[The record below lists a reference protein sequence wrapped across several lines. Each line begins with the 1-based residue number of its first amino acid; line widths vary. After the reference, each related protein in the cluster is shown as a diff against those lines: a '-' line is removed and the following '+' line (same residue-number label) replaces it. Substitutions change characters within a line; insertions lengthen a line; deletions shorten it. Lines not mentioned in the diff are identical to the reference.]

1 MIVYG
6 IRVAVQRREIVVS
19 LSFVCILG
27 RQNWPEI
34 INGCFINH
42 HHPARGAGFHRH
54 IGDGHP
60 AFHRHLVYDITTE
73 LEHCVGRAL
82 DADFR
87 NQRKDKIF
95 RENICRQIAVKIN
108 ADDFLRWTNPKPSD
122 NTGFQFRRADTCRK
136 GAKRT
141 MGASVAVTHNADLP
155 RKYPSLFRNDRVA
168 NTVATDIKKL
178 NTVLP
183 TPLANNLPLNSRSR
197 IFRRVDMIDH
207 GLYLVRIK
215 NNIHFPRLHIQYSV
229 RRSDLMTPYPI
240 QFQNHTAIR

>member
-1 MIVYG
+1 M
-6 IRVAVQRREIVVS
+6 ASESLFKEEIVVS

-108 ADDFLRWTNPKPSD
+108 ADDFLRWTNQSPVIIPVSS
-122 NTGFQFRRADTCRK
+122 
-136 GAKRT
+136 
-141 MGASVAVTHNADLP
+141 SVVPTPAVKAQNAPWVQVWLSP
-155 RKYPSLFRNDRVA
+155 IMPICPGKYPSLFRNDRVA

-183 TPLANNLPLNSRSR
+183 TPLANNLP
-197 IFRRVDMIDH
+197 
-207 GLYLVRIK
+207 
-215 NNIHFPRLHIQYSV
+215 
-229 RRSDLMTPYPI
+229 
-240 QFQNHTAIR
+240 